1 MMINALMSEELA
13 AAKESGMLM
22 HTDPERHTP
31 SRPYNRDTELY
42 LAGAV
47 SSAPACELFD
57 WTVRHPD
64 WLRQHGLRAIHT
76 KPEKVGDYETAWLE
90 ALNLRSDLTKGFYA
104 ILLAVAMCNQLQ
116 LYGFSSTPSQVD
128 LPYHYWDQHRRMH
141 DLSAE
146 HALLDVLASAGVM
159 SVCDIEIFAAGP
171 NPPQPPYD
179 PPSPLM
185 PPPAYPPPPLMPPAL
200 PPAHP
205 LPPAPPPPAHSPTHP
220 APPTL
225 PPSLMLP
232 SQPSAVS
239 QNALA
244 PVALNAPASILP
256 LPSSVVALS
265 FLLTLALVPS
275 ALILARTAWRWAR
288 RRARWAGVHTSEE
301 GPTSDY
307 GERSKHLQR
316 DANLGACVNL
326 CTMTTYECAVPRAAE
341 TNLFLEHAL
350 EETHNEEIFSI

>member
-1 MMINALMSEELA
+1 MMINAMMSEELA

-42 LAGAV
+42 LAV

-57 WTVRHPD
+57 WTERHPD

-76 KPEKVGDYETAWLE
+76 RPEKVGDYETAWLE

-104 ILLAVAMCNQLQ
+104 ILLAVTMCNQLQ

-171 NPPQPPYD
+171 NPPQPPYYP

-185 PPPAYPPPPLMPPAL
+185 PPPAYPPPPLMPPAH

-205 LPPAPPPPAHSPTHP
+205 PPPVHPPAHPAPPPP
-220 APPTL
+220 PPPPPL
-225 PPSLMLP
+225 LMPPS
-232 SQPSAVS
+232 QTSATS
-239 QNALA
+239 QNVLA

-256 LPSSVVALS
+256 LASSVVALS

-275 ALILARTAWRWAR
+275 ALILARTALRCAR
-288 RRARWAGVHTSEE
+288 RGRGARWAGVHTSEE

-350 EETHNEEIFSI
+350 EKTHNEEIFSI